1 MRGKVVAKYEELVL
15 LLEATCNENINRYG
29 QRHRA
34 KQEIEQLQQVDLLL
48 SLHTCIPACMHAYAH
63 TRTRTYAYT
72 RVVQTL
78 DTIDRGI
85 QDGAAKEV
93 KIAKECADARAANL
107 LYDLALD
114 NALAMVR

>member
-78 DTIDRGI
+78 DAIDRDI
-85 QDGAAKEV
+85 QVGAAKE
-93 KIAKECADARAANL
+93 AKNAEGGADARAANL